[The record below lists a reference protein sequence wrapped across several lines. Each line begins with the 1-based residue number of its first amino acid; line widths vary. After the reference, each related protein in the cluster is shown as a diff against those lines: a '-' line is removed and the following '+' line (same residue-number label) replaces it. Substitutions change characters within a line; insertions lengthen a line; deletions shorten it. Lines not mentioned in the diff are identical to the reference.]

1 MASNSK
7 SIESMEG
14 QNVNLNDDELD
25 FDDETNEHHKSD
37 EGKCEFKYENECE
50 CEYEC
55 DNQYQ
60 CECVVQV
67 N

>member
-37 EGKCEFKYENECE
+37 EGECEF
-50 CEYEC
+50 
-55 DNQYQ
+55 QI
-60 CECVVQV
+60 
-67 N
+67 

>member
-37 EGKCEFKYENECE
+37 EGKYEFKYENECE

-55 DNQYQ
+55 DY
-60 CECVVQV
+60 
-67 N
+67 